1 MKTLV
6 EKIFT
11 IYPELNNKRLMN
23 FGILVVNNNDGSP
36 DYIGMWEH
44 PTLPRPTQE
53 QLDAVT

>member
-11 IYPELNNKRLMN
+11 IYPELNNKRLMSL
-23 FGILVVNNNDGSP
+23 GIVVVNNNDGSP
-36 DYIGMWEH
+36 DYIGVWEH

-53 QLDAVT
+53 QLDAIT